1 MNSVSVKNIQKKFKT
16 KEALKDISVVFK
28 KNSITGLLG
37 PNGSGKTTLFNIITG
52 FVDPDAGSIY
62 IDDED
67 VSTYSLHRRSE
78 LGLTYLPQ
86 EASIFRDLTVYE
98 NILSVAELF
107 IAKDRIS
114 EKVNQLIRDFSLEE
128 FTKRKGK
135 FLSGGERRRTDIAR
149 ALACEP
155 SFIMMDEPFAG
166 IDPIAIQEVKDTIAK
181 LKRNNIGVIITD
193 HNVREA
199 LKIVDYAHIIYKGSL
214 IREGHP
220 NDIVKDEFVKKIYL
234 GQDYQD

>member
-1 MNSVSVKNIQKKFKT
+1 MNRVSVKNIKKKFKT
-16 KEALKDISVVFK
+16 KEALKDISVIFK

-62 IDDED
+62 LDDED
-67 VSTYSLHRRSE
+67 VSTYSLHRRSQ

-107 IAKDRIS
+107 IAKDKIN
-114 EKVNQLIRDFSLEE
+114 EKLNQLIKDFSLEE
-128 FTKRKGK
+128 FIKRKGK
-135 FLSGGERRRTDIAR
+135 FLSGGERRRTEIAR

-199 LKIVDYAHIIYKGSL
+199 LKIVDYAHIIFKGSL
-214 IREGHP
+214 IREGRP
-220 NDIVKDEFVKKIYL
+220 SDIVKDEFVKKIYL